1 MFVNV
6 KLFKI
11 KSLKKKKKRQ
21 DTRPVQVPGQGK
33 QSASLDGKRHV
44 YNGGEV
50 LMVVIS
56 ENHLSQAL

>member
-11 KSLKKKKKRQ
+11 KSLKKKKQ

-33 QSASLDGKRHV
+33 QSASLDGKRDMCIM
-44 YNGGEV
+44 GGGTDGG
-50 LMVVIS
+50 
-56 ENHLSQAL
+56 HL

>member
-11 KSLKKKKKRQ
+11 KSLKKKKKQ

-33 QSASLDGKRHV
+33 QSASLDGKRDMCITA
-44 YNGGEV
+44 GGGTDDG
-50 LMVVIS
+50 
-56 ENHLSQAL
+56 HL